1 MVRSYLDLG
10 GQGANIDTARGVKDI
25 VAVRVLDDDARLAI
39 AHMGKVGF
47 PERHVGLDPLLRDG
61 KVTLAANQVVD
72 KVKGEKDKDEHLV
85 HKRTQ
90 VNPYS
95 TKIYKNTKRLAQL
108 EGWAD
113 ATHSRPRENR
123 QPY

>member
-10 GQGANIDTARGVKDI
+10 GQGAHIDTARSVKDI

-72 KVKGEKDKDEHLV
+72 KVKGEEDKDEHLV

-95 TKIYKNTKRLAQL
+95 TKIYKNTKRLALL
-108 EGWAD
+108 EGCAD
-113 ATHSRPRENR
+113 VTH
-123 QPY
+123 